1 MSVSLSQK
9 SAVGLLQK
17 DWISLSIL
25 CFEFHQM
32 FWILWFPHWILNPRS
47 KCLPSLTRRS
57 NPSRPGTAPHS
68 CPRLKR
74 ASCVFE
80 PRQQRERHKRV
91 EKKRKKYTRRHKT
104 IRNSCVQN
112 CCACSTL
119 IQRCLLDLV
128 ELTKDLCLTKTVL
141 NLSLHNTKFGP
152 LFPRVAWEVEVY
164 ANLNDIQAILP
175 WLKAFVSHFHLA
187 WEGSLIWVWHILG
200 PISGMWEELEDHS
213 AYSFLDGGNDTTYAT
228 SWPISLLHF
237 HNVRKWKEIYDII

>member
-1 MSVSLSQK
+1 LNLEPKVQVLALIDQAIK
-9 SAVGLLQK
+9 SFSPRHCTTQLPPAQEGK
-17 DWISLSIL
+17 L
-25 CFEFHQM
+25 C
-32 FWILWFPHWILNPRS
+32 LWA
-47 KCLPSLTRRS
+47 K
-57 NPSRPGTAPHS
+57 AA
-68 CPRLKR
+68 KR
-74 ASCVFE
+74 AAQTSG
-80 PRQQRERHKRV
+80 
-91 EKKRKKYTRRHKT
+91 KKRKKYTRHHKT